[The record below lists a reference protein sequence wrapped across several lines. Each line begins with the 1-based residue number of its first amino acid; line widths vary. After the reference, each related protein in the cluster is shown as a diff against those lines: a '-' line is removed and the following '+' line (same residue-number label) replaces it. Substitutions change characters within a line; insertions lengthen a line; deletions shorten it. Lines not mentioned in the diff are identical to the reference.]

1 VRRGSDEADGGSQEP
16 LPNFEYRREGMGSK
30 AAVLV
35 IAGILLGI
43 FMLQNLEDANVD
55 FLFWDWDL
63 AIAVVI
69 VVAAALGFVIG
80 WLFAWM
86 RRRAKARKG

>member
-1 VRRGSDEADGGSQEP
+1 VRRGTDEADRDPQEP
-16 LPNFEYRREGMGSK
+16 LPSFEYRREGMGGK
-30 AAVLV
+30 AVVLV
-35 IAGILLGI
+35 VTGILLGI
-43 FMLQNLEDANVD
+43 FMLQNLEDANID

-69 VVAAALGFVIG
+69 IVSAVLGFVIG

-86 RRRAKARKG
+86 RRRAKARRG